1 MNSKNDPE
9 SIESII
15 EQLSTN
21 GKECLDVVYVKKLKS
36 FCKNLNESKQIET
49 YNYIGKLIFHQ
60 LKSNHAQ
67 IRYGSLLIIEYLF
80 ERSHQYRVFLEN
92 QQKRIQLNKF
102 IDESKEIES
111 DVQLL
116 VVQINTCFELL
127 IPKFK
132 VVEEENTD
140 SDEQF
145 KFRPMQGL
153 SFNIILNSKI
163 EIVRDSTNSDLIN
176 NLEELCQ
183 ELQNLNDK
191 KMFPFME
198 RLSSMEM
205 NLIELFGEE
214 IRNLKEKMNFLKIKI
229 GTIVWKF
236 NEIDIIEPKRSETTK
251 SDTESDD
258 DDFEDVPERENLILL
273 NKIRMENSNLSEPQP
288 STSKQTSETIIY
300 DDQCKALL
308 PSGRLCPRRDR
319 IKCPFHGA
327 IIPRANDGL
336 PIDPKQREIELKI
349 QFQVESERWKDPKYL
364 KQLSIETGIDLEGKS
379 LKNKRKKYPNLIDLK
394 KLNDTPRKRLMKK
407 IYSKRMREKVATDL
421 NQLDERAHLQY
432 SQQWSYAMNE

>member
-1 MNSKNDPE
+1 M
-9 SIESII
+9 
-15 EQLSTN
+15 
-21 GKECLDVVYVKKLKS
+21 
-36 FCKNLNESKQIET
+36 
-49 YNYIGKLIFHQ
+49 
-60 LKSNHAQ
+60 
-67 IRYGSLLIIEYLF
+67 
-80 ERSHQYRVFLEN
+80 
-92 QQKRIQLNKF
+92 NKF